1 MVSCHPLS
9 HRMRNPFK
17 HKEAVYQLRKENVLY
32 CVENHQVVIVV
43 GQTGC
48 GKTTQIP
55 QYLHESGWSSGGRVI
70 ACTQPRRVAVTSVA
84 ARTAY
89 EMGSVVGEEVGYTI
103 RFEDVSAKELTRI
116 CYMTDGVLFREALL
130 DPLLSRFSVIMS
142 MSKTTVL
149 ADYRIICNVGR
160 YCLPRILLIFPRTD

>member
-1 MVSCHPLS
+1 VPS
-9 HRMRNPFK
+9 
-17 HKEAVYQLRKENVLY
+17 LRQVFSFLEENILY

-48 GKTTQIP
+48 GKTTRTGALSMLPIPLNRLSLEIP

-89 EMGSVVGEEVGYTI
+89 EMGAIVGEEVGWQMI
-103 RFEDVSAKELTRI
+103 ASL
-116 CYMTDGVLFREALL
+116 
-130 DPLLSRFSVIMS
+130 
-142 MSKTTVL
+142 
-149 ADYRIICNVGR
+149 
-160 YCLPRILLIFPRTD
+160 